1 MKRIFAILLV
11 IGIYNIA
18 DAQIQRRFWGL
29 ELHACYKTIQIAK
42 NQITESH
49 NSVEISNNNNQI
61 FVYGGEFGGLYWDLA
76 SFGFYNNKINDSYDL
91 VDVSFL
97 SVHESYGSAEVIYN
111 ALSRRLKN
119 KYGAPVYES
128 KNSDSASFDWED
140 SENYICSLL
149 ISKSL
154 DQKWSVALIY
164 TCWELKNLCLK
175 QKEEEL

>member
-1 MKRIFAILLV
+1 MKRISAILLV

-29 ELHACYKTIQIAK
+29 ELHACYKTIQLAK

-49 NSVEISNNNNQI
+49 NSVEISNNNQI

-91 VDVSFL
+91 AEVSFL
-97 SVHESYGSAEVIYN
+97 IVRENYGSAEVIYN
-111 ALSRRLKN
+111 ALSHRLKN

-128 KNSDSASFDWED
+128 KNSDSASFNWED
-140 SENYICSLL
+140 SEKYICSLL
-149 ISKSL
+149 IDKSC
-154 DQKWSVALIY
+154 DQKWIVALIY
-164 TCWELKNLCLK
+164 TCWELKYLCQK
-175 QKEEEL
+175 QIEEEI